1 MTQHATE
8 DAILVAA
15 DGSEPSNHAVGWA
28 ANEARRRGATLF
40 VVHVFP
46 SDFRGPESDR
56 AAIQTAVERLLT
68 TAADRARQV
77 LGEAAVRQE
86 LLDGPTD
93 EALVARSKDFSLL
106 VVGSRGHGG
115 FATLL
120 LGSTSANLASHAH
133 CPVAVVRG
141 TPGESALPDSATED
155 PPATGTTQEGPIAV
169 GVDKSP
175 WTEPALGFAFA
186 RAAERGVHVLAVA
199 AWQPPTA
206 YGAYAAIELMPSE
219 SDDIERD
226 VQHSL
231 SEALEPW
238 QRRYPEV
245 EVEQRTVTGHAVTA
259 LVEASQEAQFL
270 VVGSRGRGTLKGML
284 LGSVSHGAL
293 HHARSTIIVVR

>member
-1 MTQHATE
+1 MTHDSAE
-8 DAILVAA
+8 DAILVGA
-15 DGSEPSNHAVGWA
+15 DGSAPSNHAVDWA
-28 ANEARRRGATLF
+28 ASEAHRRGSPLH
-40 VVHVFP
+40 VVHVLLSNSP
-46 SDFRGPESDR
+46 GPESDR
-56 AAIQTAVERLLT
+56 ATIRTAAQRLLT
-68 TAADRARQV
+68 TAADRARAI
-77 LGEAAVRQE
+77 LGDAGVTQE

-93 EALVARSKDFSLL
+93 EALVTKSKGFPLL
-106 VVGSRGHGG
+106 IVGSRGHGG
-115 FATLL
+115 FTTLL
-120 LGSTSANLASHAH
+120 LGSTSANLASHAS

-141 TPGESALPDSATED
+141 TTDDHTAVDETAG
-155 PPATGTTQEGPIAV
+155 GPIAV

-186 RAAERGVHVLAVA
+186 RAAERDVHVLAVA

-206 YGAYAAIELMPSE
+206 YGAYAAIELLPSD
-219 SDDIERD
+219 SDYIERD

-231 SEALEPW
+231 SVALEPW
-238 QRRYPEV
+238 QQRYPDV

-259 LVEASQEAQFL
+259 LVEASHEAQFL